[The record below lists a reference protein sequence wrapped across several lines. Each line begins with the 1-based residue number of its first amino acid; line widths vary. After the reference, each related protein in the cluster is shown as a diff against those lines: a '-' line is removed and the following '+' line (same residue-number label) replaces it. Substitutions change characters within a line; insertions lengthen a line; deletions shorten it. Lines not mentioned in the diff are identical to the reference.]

1 LKRASV
7 QPGVPMGKLKA
18 IEHGFKA
25 LFFRAASPML
35 KRAQGEF
42 RPLDGNKLHK
52 VLFLRPEKI
61 GDMVISFPVFD
72 GLIAKYPHIKISVL
86 GSPRNRM
93 IIDGDPRFE
102 HVFMYTKNTWRDIK
116 EVAAIRR
123 HNFDCVVDMICDD
136 SVTALMLSQLT
147 APGKPRIGVGKV
159 KYRQYYD
166 FNYDHRLGNT
176 GHIVENTLKL
186 LTAFGIDADT
196 ISGYAQP
203 YISDEAQERAAAFM
217 QKAAGDA
224 TLRVGYNMSAGAP
237 TRIWAEEK
245 SVGLLQRILDAHPC
259 ARIILSAVNAD
270 RKRAERVREQLGDR
284 VILVPEGLSLMEA
297 SAVISRLDLLISPDT
312 SLVHIAR
319 ASRVPVVGL
328 YSRAQK
334 NFLLWKPYDQDFGSV
349 VSDNDDNL
357 FDITV
362 EAVFETFRK
371 VVDHH
376 VEVRQ

>member
-1 LKRASV
+1 
-7 QPGVPMGKLKA
+7 MGKLKA

-42 RPLDGNKLHK
+42 RPLDGNKLRK

-72 GLIAKYPHIKISVL
+72 GLIEKYPHIKISIL

-123 HNFDCVVDMICDD
+123 HQFDCVVDMICDD

-196 ISGYAQP
+196 VSGYAQP
-203 YISDEAQERAAAFM
+203 YISDSARDRAAAFM
-217 QKAAGDA
+217 QEAAGDA
-224 TLRVGYNMSAGAP
+224 TLRIGYNMSAGSP

-245 SVGLLQRILDAHPC
+245 SVGLLRRILDAQPG

-284 VILVPEGLSLMEA
+284 VVLVPEGLSLMEA
-297 SAVISRLDLLISPDT
+297 SAVLSRLDLLISPDT

-319 ASRVPVVGL
+319 AFRVPVVGL

-362 EAVFETFRK
+362 EAVFETFCK
-371 VVDHH
+371 VVERH
-376 VEVRQ
+376 VEVRR